1 MAKKKVPAEREEL
14 DVLNRPDSY
23 GSSSRGDG
31 KTPQIRHTNPEVAK
45 HVARLVIGCNM
56 DYDAAVQKMWEE
68 EFPDATEAQIVAKAE
83 VLRASPHVQREIGAH
98 LEKIGFGDKAQS
110 KLIAMLWKEVL
121 GDNDKRW
128 ASAARL
134 LAEITQ
140 AAKAK
145 AKGET
150 IPVLKF
156 AGMEEGLK
164 NMLGDAAPTDK
175 YTTIDLE
182 EDDATGSDPDATGY
196 SGE

>member
-1 MAKKKVPAEREEL
+1 
-14 DVLNRPDSY
+14 
-23 GSSSRGDG
+23 
-31 KTPQIRHTNPEVAK
+31 
-45 HVARLVIGCNM
+45 
-56 DYDAAVQKMWEE
+56 
-68 EFPDATEAQIVAKAE
+68 
-83 VLRASPHVQREIGAH
+83 LRDSPHVQREIGTH

-156 AGMEEGLK
+156 AGMEEGMK
-164 NMLGDAAPTDK
+164 SMLGTAAPSNE
-175 YTTIDLE
+175 YSTIDLE
-182 EDDATGSDPDATGY
+182 DDDATGFKSDDSDDA
-196 SGE
+196 S